1 MRAYIHAF
9 VVIISRKILKKKR
22 KNAIISTG
30 YPISA
35 VVLKH
40 TSGTASHCILLIAP
54 LIKDAISCTDM
65 EEPMRK
71 KISTLLIT
79 AVLAASFSGCAGTNG
94 GSRITDADT
103 KQQNNGIIS
112 DEAETS
118 AETGDVE
125 LTVWGAEEDEALL
138 TQIIES
144 FQQEYKGQANFHISF
159 SAQSEYGCKDALM
172 GDLEAGADVFA
183 FADDQLNTLVAAG
196 ALEPVE
202 NADRIKAENLP
213 GAVAAASVGNT
224 LYAYPL
230 TADNGYF
237 LYYNKRYFNEQDI
250 KTFDRMLQIAEEN
263 EKKITMDW
271 SSAWYIYSFF
281 GNTGLE
287 VGLNS
292 DGITNFC
299 TWNQT
304 EGDIRGV
311 DVANAMLAIASSP
324 AFLNTVEEGFLEGV
338 QNGSVIAGVSGVW
351 NAVAMEEAWGTDY
364 GAAKLPTYT
373 CAKKQIQMASFS
385 GYKLIGVNAY
395 SKHYTWAVRLAEWIS
410 NEKNQQLRFE
420 MRGQGPANT
429 NAAASADVQNSPA
442 ITALIDQSEFSC
454 LQRIGGNFWDP
465 VTAFALNMASGNP
478 GGKRLQDQLD
488 SMVEGITAP

>member
-1 MRAYIHAF
+1 
-9 VVIISRKILKKKR
+9 
-22 KNAIISTG
+22 
-30 YPISA
+30 
-35 VVLKH
+35 
-40 TSGTASHCILLIAP
+40 
-54 LIKDAISCTDM
+54 
-65 EEPMRK
+65 MRK
-71 KISTLLIT
+71 KINAIFIT
-79 AVLAASFSGCAGTNG
+79 AVLAASLSGCAG
-94 GSRITDADT
+94 SDRESEITDAD
-103 KQQNNGIIS
+103 
-112 DEAETS
+112 AELRNS
-118 AETGDVE
+118 AEDTDETELLSDSGDVE

-138 TQIIES
+138 TRIIED
-144 FQQEYKGQANFHISF
+144 FQTQYKGQANFHITF
-159 SAQSEYGCKDALM
+159 TAQSESNCKDVLM

-202 NADRIKAENLP
+202 NADRIKSENLP
-213 GAVAAASVGNT
+213 GAVEAASVGNT

-237 LYYNKRYFNEQDI
+237 LYYNKQFFNQEDI
-250 KTFDRMLQIAEEN
+250 KTFDRMLQVAEESG
-263 EKKITMDW
+263 KKITMDW
-271 SSAWYIYSFF
+271 SSAWYVYSFF
-281 GNTGLE
+281 ANTGLE

-304 EGDIRGV
+304 EGDIKGE
-311 DVANAMLAIASSP
+311 DVANAMLAIAESP
-324 AFLNTVEEGFLEGV
+324 AFFNTVEEGFLEGV
-338 QNGSVIAGVSGVW
+338 QDGSVIAGVSGVW
-351 NAVAMEEAWGTDY
+351 NAVAMEEAWGADY

-373 CAKKQIQMASFS
+373 CADKQIQMASFS

-395 SKHYTWAVRLAEWIS
+395 SEHYTWAVRLAEWIS

-429 NAAASADVQNSPA
+429 KAAASADVQNSPA
-442 ITALIDQSEFSC
+442 ITALLEQSAFSR

-465 VTAFALNMASGNP
+465 VSAFALNMAAGNP
-478 GGKRLQDQLD
+478 EEKGLQEQLD

>member
-1 MRAYIHAF
+1 
-9 VVIISRKILKKKR
+9 
-22 KNAIISTG
+22 
-30 YPISA
+30 
-35 VVLKH
+35 
-40 TSGTASHCILLIAP
+40 
-54 LIKDAISCTDM
+54 
-65 EEPMRK
+65 MRK
-71 KISTLLIT
+71 KINAIFIT
-79 AVLAASFSGCAGTNG
+79 AILAASLSGCAG
-94 GSRITDADT
+94 SERESKITDADT
-103 KQQNNGIIS
+103 KLRN
-112 DEAETS
+112 S
-118 AETGDVE
+118 AEDTDETELLSDNGDVE
-125 LTVWGAEEDEALL
+125 LIVWGVEEDEALL
-138 TQIIES
+138 TRIIED
-144 FQQEYKGQANFHISF
+144 FQTEYKGQANFHITF
-159 SAQSEYGCKDALM
+159 TAQSESNCKDVLM

-202 NADRIKAENLP
+202 NADRIKSENLP
-213 GAVAAASVGNT
+213 GAVEAASVGST

-237 LYYNKRYFNEQDI
+237 LYYNKQFFNQEDI

-263 EKKITMDW
+263 GKKITMDW
-271 SSAWYIYSFF
+271 SSAWYVYSFF

-304 EGDIRGV
+304 EGDIKGE
-311 DVANAMLAIASSP
+311 DVANAMLAIAESP

-338 QNGSVIAGVSGVW
+338 QDGSVIAGVSGVW
-351 NAVAMEEAWGTDY
+351 NAVAMEEAWGADY
-364 GAAKLPTYT
+364 GASKLPTYT
-373 CAKKQIQMASFS
+373 CAERQIQMASFS

-395 SKHYTWAVRLAEWIS
+395 SEHHTWAVRLAEWIS

-429 NAAASADVQNSPA
+429 KAAESADVQDSPA
-442 ITALIDQSEFSC
+442 ITALLEQSEFSC

-465 VTAFALNMASGNP
+465 VSAFALNMAAGNP
-478 GGKRLQDQLD
+478 EEKGLQEQLD

>member
-1 MRAYIHAF
+1 
-9 VVIISRKILKKKR
+9 
-22 KNAIISTG
+22 
-30 YPISA
+30 
-35 VVLKH
+35 
-40 TSGTASHCILLIAP
+40 
-54 LIKDAISCTDM
+54 
-65 EEPMRK
+65 MRK
-71 KISTLLIT
+71 KINAIFIT
-79 AVLAASFSGCAGTNG
+79 AILAASLSGCAG
-94 GSRITDADT
+94 SERESKITDADT
-103 KQQNNGIIS
+103 KLRN
-112 DEAETS
+112 S
-118 AETGDVE
+118 AEDTDETELLSDNGDVE
-125 LTVWGAEEDEALL
+125 LTVWGGEEDEALL
-138 TQIIES
+138 TRIIED
-144 FQQEYKGQANFHISF
+144 FQTEYKGQANFHITF
-159 SAQSEYGCKDALM
+159 TAQSESNCKDVLM

-202 NADRIKAENLP
+202 NADRIKSENLP
-213 GAVAAASVGNT
+213 GAVEAASVGST

-237 LYYNKRYFNEQDI
+237 LYYNKQFFNQEDI

-263 EKKITMDW
+263 GKKITMDW
-271 SSAWYIYSFF
+271 SSAWYVYSFF

-304 EGDIRGV
+304 EGDIKGE
-311 DVANAMLAIASSP
+311 DVANAMLAIAESP

-338 QNGSVIAGVSGVW
+338 QDGSVIAGVSGVW
-351 NAVAMEEAWGTDY
+351 NAVAMEEAWGADY
-364 GAAKLPTYT
+364 GASKLPTYT
-373 CAKKQIQMASFS
+373 CAERQIQMASFS

-395 SKHYTWAVRLAEWIS
+395 SEHHTWAVRLAEWIS

-429 NAAASADVQNSPA
+429 KAAESADVQNSPA
-442 ITALIDQSEFSC
+442 ITALLEQSEFSC

-465 VTAFALNMASGNP
+465 VSAFALNMAAGNP
-478 GGKRLQDQLD
+478 EEKGLQEQLD

>member
-1 MRAYIHAF
+1 MRN
-9 VVIISRKILKKKR
+9 KI
-22 KNAIISTG
+22 NAIF
-30 YPISA
+30 
-35 VVLKH
+35 
-40 TSGTASHCILLIAP
+40 
-54 LIKDAISCTDM
+54 
-65 EEPMRK
+65 
-71 KISTLLIT
+71 IT
-79 AVLAASFSGCAGTNG
+79 AILAASLSGCAG
-94 GSRITDADT
+94 SERESKITDADT
-103 KQQNNGIIS
+103 KLRN
-112 DEAETS
+112 S
-118 AETGDVE
+118 AEDTDETELLSDNGDVE
-125 LTVWGAEEDEALL
+125 LTVWGGEEDEALL
-138 TQIIES
+138 TRIIED
-144 FQQEYKGQANFHISF
+144 FQTEYKGQANFHITF
-159 SAQSEYGCKDALM
+159 TAQSESNCKDVLM

-202 NADRIKAENLP
+202 NADRIKSENLP
-213 GAVAAASVGNT
+213 GAVEAASVGST

-237 LYYNKRYFNEQDI
+237 LYYNKQFFNQEDI

-263 EKKITMDW
+263 GKKITMDW
-271 SSAWYIYSFF
+271 SSAWYVYSFF

-304 EGDIRGV
+304 EGDIKGE
-311 DVANAMLAIASSP
+311 DVANAMLAIAESP

-338 QNGSVIAGVSGVW
+338 QDGSVIAGVSGVW
-351 NAVAMEEAWGTDY
+351 NAVAMEEAWGADY
-364 GAAKLPTYT
+364 GASKLPTYT
-373 CAKKQIQMASFS
+373 CAERQIQMASFS

-395 SKHYTWAVRLAEWIS
+395 SEHHTWAVRLAEWIS

-429 NAAASADVQNSPA
+429 KAAASANVQDSPA
-442 ITALIDQSEFSC
+442 ITALLEQSEFSC

-465 VTAFALNMASGNP
+465 VSAFALNMAAGNP
-478 GGKRLQDQLD
+478 EEKGLQEQLD

>member
-1 MRAYIHAF
+1 
-9 VVIISRKILKKKR
+9 
-22 KNAIISTG
+22 
-30 YPISA
+30 
-35 VVLKH
+35 
-40 TSGTASHCILLIAP
+40 
-54 LIKDAISCTDM
+54 
-65 EEPMRK
+65 MRK
-71 KISTLLIT
+71 KINAIFIT
-79 AVLAASFSGCAGTNG
+79 AILAASLSGCAG
-94 GSRITDADT
+94 SERESKITDADT
-103 KQQNNGIIS
+103 KLRN
-112 DEAETS
+112 S
-118 AETGDVE
+118 AEDTDETELLSDNGDVE
-125 LTVWGAEEDEALL
+125 LTVWGGEEDEALL
-138 TQIIES
+138 TRIIED
-144 FQQEYKGQANFHISF
+144 FQTEYKGQANFHITF
-159 SAQSEYGCKDALM
+159 TAQSESNCKDVLM

-202 NADRIKAENLP
+202 NADRIKSENLP
-213 GAVAAASVGNT
+213 GAVEAASVGST

-230 TADNGYF
+230 TAGNGYF
-237 LYYNKRYFNEQDI
+237 LYYNKQFFNQEDI

-263 EKKITMDW
+263 GKKITMDW
-271 SSAWYIYSFF
+271 SSAWYVYSFF

-304 EGDIRGV
+304 EGDIKGE
-311 DVANAMLAIASSP
+311 DVANAMLAIAESP

-338 QNGSVIAGVSGVW
+338 QDGSVIAGVSGVW
-351 NAVAMEEAWGTDY
+351 NAVAMEEAWGADY
-364 GAAKLPTYT
+364 GASKLPTYT
-373 CAKKQIQMASFS
+373 CAERQIQMASFS

-395 SKHYTWAVRLAEWIS
+395 SEHHTWAVRLAEWIS

-429 NAAASADVQNSPA
+429 KAAESADVQDSPA
-442 ITALIDQSEFSC
+442 ITALLEQSEFSC

-465 VTAFALNMASGNP
+465 VSAFALNMAAGNP
-478 GGKRLQDQLD
+478 EEKGLQEQLD